1 MILLEGEIIVPTLET
16 KRLQLIPFTLEL
28 KKAAMNDR
36 ARLVEMLG
44 VYVPEHWPE
53 PDLAEALPVFVEK
66 MEKAP
71 SEPVWDWIA
80 IHRLDQGVIGGIG
93 FMGGPDKD
101 GVVEV
106 GYDII
111 PEYRKQGY
119 ATEMARSLIAWVFQE
134 TDIKVV
140 TASCLDDNIG
150 SIKVLENVGM
160 RRLEPDENVLK
171 WEIRKDNWATARVAP
186 TFSPMDL
193 HEM

>member
-1 MILLEGEIIVPTLET
+1 MMLLKGVIIVPTLES

-44 VYVPEHWPE
+44 VYVPEHWPG
-53 PDLAEALPVFVEK
+53 PDQAEALPFFVSN

-71 SEPVWDWIA
+71 SEPPWDWIA
-80 IHRLDQGVIGGIG
+80 IHRMDQGVIGGIG
-93 FMGGPDKD
+93 FIEGPDKD
-101 GVVEV
+101 GVVEM
-106 GYDII
+106 GYDIV

-119 ATEMARSLIAWVFQE
+119 ATEMARSLVEWAFQQAG
-134 TDIKVV
+134 INVV

-160 RRLEPDENVLK
+160 RRLEPDGNMLK
-171 WEIRKDNWATARVAP
+171 WEIRKDN
-186 TFSPMDL
+186 
-193 HEM
+193 

>member
-1 MILLEGEIIVPTLET
+1 VPTLET
-16 KRLQLIPFTLEL
+16 ERLQLIPFTLDL
-28 KKAAMNDR
+28 KRAAMNAR

-44 VYVPEHWPE
+44 VYVPEHWPG
-53 PDLAEALPVFVEK
+53 PDLAEALPFFVEN

-71 SEPVWDWIA
+71 SKAVWDWIA

-93 FMGGPDKD
+93 FMGGPDED

-106 GYDII
+106 GYDIV

-119 ATEMARSLIAWVFQE
+119 ATEMARSLVVWAFQE
-134 TDIKVV
+134 TTINIV

-160 RRLEPDENVLK
+160 RRLEPDGNMLK
-171 WEIRKDNWATARVAP
+171 WRIRKDDWP
-186 TFSPMDL
+186 TVIL
-193 HEM
+193 

>member
-1 MILLEGEIIVPTLET
+1 MPTLET
-16 KRLQLIPFTLEL
+16 KRLQLIPFTLDL

-44 VYVPEHWPE
+44 VFVPEHWPE
-53 PDLAEALPVFVEK
+53 PDLAEALPVFVER

-71 SEPVWDWIA
+71 SAPVWDWIA

-93 FMGGPDKD
+93 FMEGPDKD

-111 PEYRKQGY
+111 TEYRKQGY
-119 ATEMARSLIAWVFQE
+119 ATEMARSLIAWTFQE

-140 TASCLDDNIG
+140 AASCLDDNVG

-160 RRLEPDENVLK
+160 RRLEPDENMLK
-171 WEIRKDNWATARVAP
+171 WEIRKDKWVHRITGRP
-186 TFSPMDL
+186 LRSPKRHQPKSQSRIL
-193 HEM
+193 